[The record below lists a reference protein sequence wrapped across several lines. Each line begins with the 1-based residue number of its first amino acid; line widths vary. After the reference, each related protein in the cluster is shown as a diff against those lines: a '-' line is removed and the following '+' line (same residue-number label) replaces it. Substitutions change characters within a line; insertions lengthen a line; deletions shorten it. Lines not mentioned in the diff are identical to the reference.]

1 MVTVLDT
8 NQVEDNEKSLDSN
21 IPKRKFAKNYLVV
34 VLDMFRYGE
43 SYDHSD
49 YYTHE
54 EAFYVAKKIILSS
67 FSKTG
72 KDGYDEWMMFGE
84 DAIIVAIN
92 GAPKAPHFS
101 GQAFVKE
108 VCGLIE

>member
-1 MVTVLDT
+1 VV
-8 NQVEDNEKSLDSN
+8 DNEQSLDSN
-21 IPKRKFAKNYLVV
+21 ITKRKFNKNYLVV
-34 VLDMFRYGE
+34 ILDMFSYGE
-43 SYDHSD
+43 SYDHTD
-49 YYTHE
+49 YYTYE
-54 EAFYVAKKIILSS
+54 EAIYVAKKIILSS
-67 FSKTG
+67 FSKNG

-108 VCGLIE
+108 VCGLTE